1 MRCRSGSVQGRQD
14 GILRVGVEM
23 GPDALATYATVP
35 IMRDGKSVGMV
46 DIGVAF
52 GKEFVDRVKQR
63 FGGDIAVHS
72 FDGAAFTTLA
82 TTSGDG
88 VGAHAGRAAICVG
101 RYTAAPRHAIRS
113 TPPDKAMSLIA
124 PF

>member
-35 IMRDGKSVGMV
+35 IMRDGKSIGTVA
-46 DIGVAF
+46 IGVAF
-52 GKEFVDRVKQR
+52 GKEFVDRVKQH

-72 FDGAAFTTLA
+72 FDGAAFRTLA
-82 TTSGDG
+82 TIFG
-88 VGAHAGRAAICVG
+88 VGATQDELKSALDVTPLR
-101 RYTAAPRHAIRS
+101 RDERS
-113 TPPDKAMSLIA
+113 GARRQTKPWR
-124 PF
+124 